1 MRGIVR
7 TYAMQ
12 AAAGREDKTVELI
25 GRVLGVEVGERCLVS
40 RFPLFLEELRGSFS
54 AVSR

>member
-40 RFPLFLEELRGSFS
+40 RFRFF
-54 AVSR
+54 